1 MPFHDGHLASA
12 GSSTVRRGALRSV
25 GDFPWFD
32 VDATQSSGSSVARRS
47 FAPVPLFMGEPDL
60 TRCSNEPRPRAPHPR
75 EGMRRRDDPRRL
87 PSVTRSSS
95 RASFAFPRAPP
106 AGRAPHHVTRCWVG
120 AMRPSR
126 VVRSAGACLATRPG
140 CPPRTLAPACAALL
154 FPSCEGRT
162 LRASLGRDFVNRS
175 LQHDAAREHA
185 YELSILSGCA
195 APLSECGG
203 RARGMSPSRF
213 ARRLAPAEE
222 PCRLSTSL
230 ARVSRCASPPYGSV
244 SSGPWRAQKRRDE
257 GAALVAET
265 SSTGRDP

>member
-1 MPFHDGHLASA
+1 M
-12 GSSTVRRGALRSV
+12 T
-25 GDFPWFD
+25 
-32 VDATQSSGSSVARRS
+32 
-47 FAPVPLFMGEPDL
+47 
-60 TRCSNEPRPRAPHPR
+60 C
-75 EGMRRRDDPRRL
+75 
-87 PSVTRSSS
+87 
-95 RASFAFPRAPP
+95 
-106 AGRAPHHVTRCWVG
+106 CWVG

-140 CPPRTLAPACAALL
+140 CSPRTLAPATTALL
-154 FPSCEGRT
+154 FLSCERRT
-162 LRASLGRDFVNRS
+162 LRGSLGRDFVNRS

-203 RARGMSPSRF
+203 RARGMSPPRF

-265 SSTGRDP
+265 SSTGRDSRVKDTRAVVDGSARATDGRSCVPLLDGGLEHPLSPRLTAPEGGALENQVPDATKTTVPPSPREGRRPLDDQGAWVVR